1 MVKINAPVEGYS
13 NCSKAITQ
21 NYLRK
26 IGDHHQTETL
36 NSKANE
42 SHKTRLRKKKPENR
56 THKNCSS
63 CVFKLKKISERARAI
78 CASHQFGVSKSL
90 QLLPIVISSLH
101 STTLTSNQR
110 VVLSNM
116 TMNFIVYLLGVYAWN
131 EPWAISFL
139 LLFSKLN
146 AGGCFCSEGFLKN
159 CFFRGVSY
167 HKVLLKLQFLSDLLQ
182 FALPFNSFS

>member
-36 NSKANE
+36 NSKANK
-42 SHKTRLRKKKPENR
+42 SHKTRLRKKNAKIARVRIAHHVFSNL
-56 THKNCSS
+56 KN
-63 CVFKLKKISERARAI
+63 LRARARAI

-146 AGGCFCSEGFLKN
+146 AWGCFCSEGFLKK
-159 CFFRGVSY
+159 CFFRSISY

>member
-101 STTLTSNQR
+101 STTSTSNQR

-116 TMNFIVYLLGVYAWN
+116 TMNFIVSLLGAYA
-131 EPWAISFL
+131 
-139 LLFSKLN
+139 
-146 AGGCFCSEGFLKN
+146 
-159 CFFRGVSY
+159 
-167 HKVLLKLQFLSDLLQ
+167 
-182 FALPFNSFS
+182 

>member
-56 THKNCSS
+56 TRKNCSS
-63 CVFKLKKISERARAI
+63 CVFKFKKSQSARARHLRVTPEFAALTHCNLI
-78 CASHQFGVSKSL
+78 TTFNYINLKSKSC
-90 QLLPIVISSLH
+90 V
-101 STTLTSNQR
+101 
-110 VVLSNM
+110 
-116 TMNFIVYLLGVYAWN
+116 
-131 EPWAISFL
+131 
-139 LLFSKLN
+139 K
-146 AGGCFCSEGFLKN
+146 
-159 CFFRGVSY
+159 
-167 HKVLLKLQFLSDLLQ
+167 
-182 FALPFNSFS
+182 

>member
-1 MVKINAPVEGYS
+1 MVKINTSVEGYS

-36 NSKANE
+36 NSKANQ
-42 SHKTRLRKKKPENR
+42 SHKTRLRKKKNAKIAR
-56 THKNCSS
+56 VRIAHHVFSNLKN
-63 CVFKLKKISERARAI
+63 LRARARAI

-90 QLLPIVISSLH
+90 QLLPIVISSLQ

-116 TMNFIVYLLGVYAWN
+116 TMNFIVYLLGVYA
-131 EPWAISFL
+131 
-139 LLFSKLN
+139 
-146 AGGCFCSEGFLKN
+146 
-159 CFFRGVSY
+159 
-167 HKVLLKLQFLSDLLQ
+167 
-182 FALPFNSFS
+182 

>member
-26 IGDHHQTETL
+26 LSTPKRINLIKRDSE
-36 NSKANE
+36 
-42 SHKTRLRKKKPENR
+42 KKRENR
-56 THKNCSS
+56 TRKNCSS
-63 CVFKLKKISERARAI
+63 CVFKFKKSQSARAI
-78 CASHQFGVSKSL
+78 CASHQFDVNKSL

-146 AGGCFCSEGFLKN
+146 AWGCFCSEGFLKK
-159 CFFRGVSY
+159 CFFRGISY

>member
-42 SHKTRLRKKKPENR
+42 SHKMTPKKTPKIARVRIAHHVFSNLKNLRA
-56 THKNCSS
+56 
-63 CVFKLKKISERARAI
+63 RARAI

-110 VVLSNM
+110 VVLNLSNM
-116 TMNFIVYLLGVYAWN
+116 TMNFIVYLLGVYA
-131 EPWAISFL
+131 
-139 LLFSKLN
+139 
-146 AGGCFCSEGFLKN
+146 
-159 CFFRGVSY
+159 
-167 HKVLLKLQFLSDLLQ
+167 
-182 FALPFNSFS
+182 

>member
-1 MVKINAPVEGYS
+1 MNLIKRDSEKKNPKIARVRIAHHVFS
-13 NCSKAITQ
+13 NLK
-21 NYLRK
+21 NLR
-26 IGDHHQTETL
+26 
-36 NSKANE
+36 A
-42 SHKTRLRKKKPENR
+42 
-56 THKNCSS
+56 
-63 CVFKLKKISERARAI
+63 RARAI

-146 AGGCFCSEGFLKN
+146 AWGCFCSEGFLKK
-159 CFFRGVSY
+159 CFFRSISY